1 MTDTKNK
8 DLDEP
13 NIVKVSSKGQIVIP
27 RTIRM
32 KLGIS
37 SNNKLLVYRYDD
49 GIVMRKLM
57 IPDKTKELQEIY
69 KRVDER
75 ISKYGELSE
84 EEINVIIHKYRK
96 QK

>member
-1 MTDTKNK
+1 MTETKNK
-8 DLDEP
+8 NLDEP
-13 NIVKVSSKGQIVIP
+13 NIVKVSSKGQVVIP
-27 RTIRM
+27 RIIRM

-37 SNNKLLVYRYDD
+37 SKSKLLVYRYDD
-49 GIVMRKLM
+49 GIVLKKLA
-57 IPDKTKELQEIY
+57 IPDKTMELQEIY

-84 EEINVIIHKYRK
+84 EEINTIIQKYRK

>member
-1 MTDTKNK
+1 MIDTKNK
-8 DLDEP
+8 DFDEP
-13 NIVKVSSKGQIVIP
+13 NIVKVSSKGQVVIP
-27 RTIRM
+27 RIIRM

-37 SNNKLLVYRYDD
+37 SNSKLLVYRYDD
-49 GIVMRKLM
+49 GIVMRKLV

-75 ISKYGELSE
+75 VSKYGELSE
-84 EEINVIIHKYRK
+84 EEISAIIQKYRK